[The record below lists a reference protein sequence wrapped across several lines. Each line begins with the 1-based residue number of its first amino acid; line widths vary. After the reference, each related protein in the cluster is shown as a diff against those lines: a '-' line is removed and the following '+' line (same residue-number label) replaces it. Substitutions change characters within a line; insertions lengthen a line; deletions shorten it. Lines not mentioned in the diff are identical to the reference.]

1 MALAS
6 NQVSISLLDRRIE
19 RNGVLVTA
27 RRLGITL
34 ILERIC
40 ANVFIVGFS
49 SLAVM
54 AVFGF

>member
-1 MALAS
+1 VAS
-6 NQVSISLLDRRIE
+6 GFIT
-19 RNGVLVTA
+19 LVKNA
-27 RRLGITL
+27 NLTL